1 MGDSLAPKP
10 TFPQTPRV
18 FPGPPAPPAR
28 RGYNRNPTTPGF
40 VWTSLHPAGRAGGCS
55 GEEFRMADLEE
66 FRSETRSWLEA
77 NAPKSLH
84 GVVITEFSGTWGG
97 RNATFDPPDMKPW
110 LAMMGE
116 KGWTAP
122 TWPREYGGGGLSKP
136 EAKVLSEEL
145 VRLKL
150 PVPLVGFGLTMIG
163 PTLLQYGNE
172 EQKLEHLPKIC
183 RGEIRWCQGYSEPE
197 AGSDLASL
205 QARAVR
211 DGDDFIING
220 EKVWTSYADE
230 SDWIFALV
238 RTNTEVVKQAGI
250 TFLLIDMQT
259 PGVSVSPI
267 SLISGKSPF
276 CETRFDD
283 VRAPVKN
290 VIGTIDGGWTVAKAL
305 LGHER
310 SMIAT
315 LFGSS
320 RGDRKKGAKGS
331 ALAAL
336 AREYVGEA
344 HGRVADPVLRHAI
357 AQSEMDTKAFGL
369 TTQRASDAA
378 KAGHQPGPEASMFK
392 VYATEL
398 NKRRS
403 DLSVRIAGPQGLGWE
418 GEGFGEEELQH
429 TRDWLRA
436 RGNSIEGGTSE
447 IQLNI
452 IAKRVLG
459 LPD

>member
-1 MGDSLAPKP
+1 
-10 TFPQTPRV
+10 
-18 FPGPPAPPAR
+18 
-28 RGYNRNPTTPGF
+28 
-40 VWTSLHPAGRAGGCS
+40 
-55 GEEFRMADLEE
+55 MADLEE
-66 FRSETRSWLEA
+66 FRAEVRSWLEA
-77 NAPKSLH
+77 NAPKSLK
-84 GVVITEFSGTWGG
+84 GLVVTELNGTWGG

-110 LAMMGE
+110 LEMMAE

-122 TWPREYGGGGLSKP
+122 TWPSEYGGGGLGKA
-136 EAKVLSEEL
+136 EAKVIAAEQA
-145 VRLKL
+145 RLKL
-150 PVPLVGFGLTMIG
+150 PPPLGGFGLTMIG
-163 PTLLQYGNE
+163 PTLLQFGNE
-172 EQKLEHLPKIC
+172 EQKREHLPKIC
-183 RGEIRWCQGYSEPE
+183 RGEIRWCQGYSEPD
-197 AGSDLASL
+197 AGSDLAAL
-205 QARAVR
+205 QTRAVR

-220 EKVWTSYADE
+220 EKVWTSYADL

-238 RTNTEVVKQAGI
+238 RTNPDVKKQAGI
-250 TFLLIDMQT
+250 TFILIDMQT
-259 PGVSVSPI
+259 PGVSVAPI

-276 CETRFDD
+276 CETRFDE
-283 VRAPVKN
+283 VRASVKN

-310 SMIAT
+310 SMIANI
-315 LFGSS
+315 FGGARGDGKKVAGSS
-320 RGDRKKGAKGS
+320 F
-331 ALAAL
+331 AAM

-344 HGRVADPVLRHAI
+344 HGRLADPVLRHAI
-357 AQSEMDTKAFGL
+357 AQCEMDTKAF
-369 TTQRASDAA
+369 ASDAA
-378 KAGHQPGPEASMFK
+378 KAGHQPGAETSLFK

-403 DLSVRIAGPQGLGWE
+403 DLAVRVAGPQGLGWE
-418 GEGFGEEELQH
+418 GAGFDEQELQR